1 MDGQIEAAAAA
12 LGLVSLLVVARLSPN
27 PEVGVLLQAMAAGSA
42 VGLLVAYVRH
52 RDDPDADRWR
62 TVTGFSLV
70 GLAGGVVL
78 VLGERLL
85 ST

>member
-1 MDGQIEAAAAA
+1 MDGQIDAAAVA
-12 LGLVSLLVVARLSPN
+12 LALVGLLVVARLSPD
-27 PEVGVLLQAMAAGSA
+27 PEVGVLLQAMAVGSA
-42 VGLLVAYVRH
+42 VGLLVAYVRQ

-62 TVTGFSLV
+62 TVTGFSLF